1 MPQVQPDQLIY
12 VVIALVVLCFAFFT
26 AWRIERKA
34 LSLTVEEYNDMCGYL
49 NDTQASNRT
58 LTEQNEELAKRINRV
73 KTFVRDRQVTCQNKK
88 TGRFAPINDAE
99 LEKVMNGEE
108 IA

>member
-1 MPQVQPDQLIY
+1 MPQNDAYAAII
-12 VVIALVVLCFAFFT
+12 VISVLAVLAFSLLV

-49 NDTQASNRT
+49 NDTQTSNRT
-58 LTEQNEELAKRINRV
+58 LTEQNEELGKRINRV
-73 KTFVRDRQVTCQNKK
+73 KAFVKNRQVTCQNKK

-99 LEKVMNGEE
+99 LEKVMSGEE